1 MGRSEGQ
8 RTSARAQP
16 KYVYG
21 VVAQGG
27 AAPRGTGLFQRR
39 LHAVGNGELAAIV
52 SNASEQVQAGR
63 EELMTHAR
71 VLERARE
78 QSVVLP
84 MRFGVVM
91 PDADAV
97 RRELLDGYGDELL
110 VQLREL
116 EGKAELRL
124 RAFYDEEEL
133 LREIVQIH
141 PDIAALSEAVRDR
154 PADAMYY
161 ERIELGQKVAQAI
174 EQAANTDAS
183 EILAALEPLA
193 VAVSVGEPE
202 HERVAAN
209 LSFLVEEAQ
218 IPLFDRAVS
227 ELGRQN
233 LGRMTFKY
241 TGPLAPYSFVELPVH
256 G

>member
-1 MGRSEGQ
+1 
-8 RTSARAQP
+8 
-16 KYVYG
+16 